1 MTKRKSHYTPR
12 AADDICTAIAL
23 GKTLREALDEMG
35 VLAPTVQTVW
45 NWQDS
50 IPEFGE
56 KMERARQFSADGHAD
71 MMLEM
76 AREAIKN
83 PSKAAAIRVA
93 SDILKWQAEIR
104 NQKKYGSKVQHE
116 LTKPPM
122 SPLEL
127 RAEIKALEAELGVKA
142 VPGMN
147 TAPVFTRKTEA
158 ELAAGTAGT
167 FPAARE
173 MEEPAPTP
181 KPDEPIDLATAQ
193 GTHHAAFDEGDGSP
207 PWVQ

>member
-23 GKTLREALDEMG
+23 GKTLRQALAEMG

-45 NWQDS
+45 NWQDT

-76 AREAIKN
+76 ANEAINN

-116 LTKPPM
+116 VAAKAL
-122 SPLEL
+122 SPAEL
-127 RAEIKALEAELGVKA
+127 RAEIKALETELGVKA

-158 ELAAGTAGT
+158 ELAAAGG
-167 FPAARE
+167 PAARE
-173 MEEPAPTP
+173 VEEPAPTP
-181 KPDEPIDLATAQ
+181 NPAPDEPIDLATAQ